1 MKKQMSMG
9 TTDAYISEVEKNHQC
24 VIEKGISL
32 EETDTN
38 LEEIALEEDEE
49 LFFPDRSEASR
60 MNLPY
65 HSIASVN
72 DREIKLTSGQ
82 RIRIEIGDLA
92 QQTVCLDYWWYYSY
106 LLW

>member
-1 MKKQMSMG
+1 MSMG
-9 TTDAYISEVEKNHQC
+9 TTDAYISEVEKNHKC

-38 LEEIALEEDEE
+38 FEEIALEEDEE

-92 QQTVCLDYWWYYSY
+92 QQTVC
-106 LLW
+106 